1 MPKTKLT
8 SRIFIFFKCLIVF
21 LRNWIFATNSDFLIS
36 ISNYL
41 NATQSRRPLIFQ
53 TMNAVRSYNISLK
66 YQRSTS
72 SGCKDI
78 GITKIEF
85 LCRTFDQKP
94 FEFDRNGFIF
104 MKIVT
109 TWHIL
114 IKDVNNLIFL
124 KLCSLPFYLLAWS

>member
-1 MPKTKLT
+1 MQKEYHVSWCPKQLI

-21 LRNWIFATNSDFLIS
+21 LMNWIFATNSDFLIS

-85 LCRTFDQKP
+85 VTKTQFLCRTFDQKP

-104 MKIVT
+104 MKIVR

-114 IKDVNNLIFL
+114 IKDVNNLIF
-124 KLCSLPFYLLAWS
+124 